1 MKKEEPSGDKKEEEQ
16 KIQEKKMKEN
26 EIKELKEILV
36 LMENKKMEEVSIDQ
50 KNNTVK
56 EGGFQLEKEEEKK
69 KNQST
74 QEMAMSIISKFRME
88 YAKLEKRIKDFEL
101 EKKIF
106 YERYPEE
113 FKKIQEELKKIKEEK
128 EKGEEQMKKE
138 KEKKEQKG
146 ENEKE

>member
-1 MKKEEPSGDKKEEEQ
+1 MRL
-16 KIQEKKMKEN
+16 N
-26 EIKELKEILV
+26 E
-36 LMENKKMEEVSIDQ
+36 KMEEVSIDQ

-88 YAKLEKRIKDFEL
+88 YAKLEKRVKDFEL

-113 FKKIQEELKKIKEEK
+113 FKKIQEELKKIQEELKKIKEEK